1 MKAVVFI
8 TFLIFLI
15 SCTTEDCECVS
26 NSEIVVGKG
35 EILTKTFDVDDFT
48 SVSVLSFTDIK
59 IETGKEKT
67 VTISGQKNIMEL
79 LDVEVSSKNLDL
91 TFSDHFDIRPTED
104 LKAVITM
111 PDAIEAFS
119 FVGLA
124 EIELTGEA
132 QTDLAVNITGSANF
146 NSLDLP
152 VNIVVMN
159 WVGEGSAKVWSI
171 EQLILNCTGVFDI
184 KYKGEPTITNNSVGT
199 VTVGPIS

>member
-8 TFLIFLI
+8 TFMVLLI
-15 SCTTEDCECVS
+15 SCTTQDCECAFS
-26 NSEIVVGKG
+26 SEVIVGSG
-35 EILTKTFDVDDFT
+35 EVITKTFDVDDFI
-48 SVSVLSFTDIK
+48 SVSILSFTDIK
-59 IETGKEKT
+59 IETGKQQS

-79 LDVEVSSKNLDL
+79 LQVGVGSKNLDL
-91 TFSDHFDIRPTED
+91 SFPDNQDIRPTED
-104 LKAVITM
+104 LTAIISM
-111 PDAIEAFS
+111 PDALEAFS

-146 NSLDLP
+146 NSVDLP
-152 VNIVVMN
+152 VDKVVIN
-159 WVGEGSAKVWSI
+159 WVGEGSATVWSI

-199 VTVGPIS
+199 VTVDPIS